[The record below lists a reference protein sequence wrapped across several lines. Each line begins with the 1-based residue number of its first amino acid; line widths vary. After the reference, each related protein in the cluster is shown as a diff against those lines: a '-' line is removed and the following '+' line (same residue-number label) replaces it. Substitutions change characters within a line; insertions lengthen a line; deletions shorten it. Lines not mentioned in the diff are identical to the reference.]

1 LRSSRELGYV
11 RPIDFAGDQRGN
23 NRQKT
28 AFAGSALL
36 LALLIVEPLA
46 MAGET
51 YYRWTDEQ
59 GNIVMSDRP
68 PSAPGI
74 DYKTVVT
81 SGSSLRPTS
90 PGNDTALENNRA
102 TMNRPVTVEGNV
114 SEGTGPAVNQRQVE
128 RNPEACAEAKRAIQE
143 LNNRPR
149 VRVYDEQGELKYLSD
164 EEKAELRRR
173 AELTIELHCER

>member
-11 RPIDFAGDQRGN
+11 RPIDFAGDQRVN

-81 SGSSLRPTS
+81 SGPSLRPTS
-90 PGNDTALENNRA
+90 PQNSAAVKNSPA
-102 TMNRPVTVEGNV
+102 PVAPYTREGNKPEDSRSAV
-114 SEGTGPAVNQRQVE
+114 SQPRVE
-128 RNPEACAEAKRAIQE
+128 RDPEACAQAKRALQE
-143 LNNRPR
+143 LDNRPR
-149 VRVYDEQGELKYLSD
+149 VRVYDETGELKYLSD

-173 AELTIELHCER
+173 AELTVELHCEG